1 MDGAQARLDSR
12 SIGPS
17 AYIADSEA
25 HSRICIAEA
34 LLAHGFACRD
44 FTRAADLFDAFQAK
58 TPHLIVLDVSL
69 QDFDAVEMVRALEAN
84 QFAGGIIPV
93 GSRDSFARSKL
104 RQVGR
109 DHRLKMLP
117 CISKPLRLKNIEAS
131 LHHFQPPAPG
141 TELAVD
147 VAEAIRNGWMELWY
161 QPKVDV
167 HSLSVCGAEA
177 KEKILHPSLGLLP
190 PSCFLPESTDPKMR
204 LLSQFVIEKALSDW
218 IAFMDERR
226 AFEIAIN
233 LPMCLLEEPKF
244 MRFFR
249 NHVPIDPRFAGII
262 VELNEADAL
271 RYSDQLV
278 QLAAQLRKF
287 KIRIS
292 ADNLAS
298 CPPSLA
304 NAEPFP
310 FSEIKVGRQFVSG
323 CASDQLARALCRTM
337 VEVAHRFGARAAA
350 VGVET
355 REDLAA
361 VQDVGFDVAQGFFFG
376 RPMPAQELALLTAMR
391 RGGFRGLQTP
401 SASS

>member
-1 MDGAQARLDSR
+1 MDSR

-117 CISKPLRLKNIEAS
+117 CVSKPLRLKNIEAS

-177 KEKILHPSLGLLP
+177 LVRILHPSLGLLP
-190 PSCFLPESTDPKMR
+190 PSCFLPESTDPMMR
-204 LLSQFVIEKALSDW
+204 VLSEFVIKKALSDW
-218 IAFMDERR
+218 MTFMEERR

-233 LPMCLLEEPKF
+233 VPMHLLGEPQF

-249 NHVPIDPRFAGII
+249 NHVPIHPRFAGIV
-262 VELNEADAL
+262 VEISEADAL
-271 RYSDQLV
+271 RCADSV
-278 QLAAQLRKF
+278 VHLAAQLREL

-292 ADNLAS
+292 VDNLAFV
-298 CPPSLA
+298 PRFLA
-304 NAEPFP
+304 DAEMFP
-310 FSEIKVGRQFVSG
+310 FFEIKVGRQFVSG
-323 CASDQLARALCRTM
+323 CASDKLRRALCRTI
-337 VEVAHRFGARAAA
+337 VEVARRFGARSVA

-355 REDLAA
+355 RDDLAA
-361 VQDVGFDVAQGFFFG
+361 VQDIGFDVGQGFFFG
-376 RPMPAQELALLTAMR
+376 RPMPAPELALLTATR
-391 RGGFRGLQTP
+391 RGGFRGLQSP
-401 SASS
+401 SALS

>member
-117 CISKPLRLKNIEAS
+117 CVSKPLRLKNIEAS

-177 KEKILHPSLGLLP
+177 LVRILHPSLGLLP
-190 PSCFLPESTDPKMR
+190 PSCFLPESTDPMMR
-204 LLSQFVIEKALSDW
+204 VLSEFVIKKALSDW
-218 IAFMDERR
+218 MTFMEERR

-233 LPMCLLEEPKF
+233 VPMHLLGEPQF

-249 NHVPIDPRFAGII
+249 NHVPIHPRFAGIV
-262 VELNEADAL
+262 VEISEADAL
-271 RYSDQLV
+271 RCADSV
-278 QLAAQLRKF
+278 VHLAAQLREL

-292 ADNLAS
+292 VDNLAFV
-298 CPPSLA
+298 PRFLA
-304 NAEPFP
+304 DAEMFP
-310 FSEIKVGRQFVSG
+310 FFEIKVGRQFVSG
-323 CASDQLARALCRTM
+323 CASDKLRRALCRTI
-337 VEVAHRFGARAAA
+337 VEVARRFGARSVA

-355 REDLAA
+355 RDDLAA
-361 VQDVGFDVAQGFFFG
+361 VQDIGFDVGQGFFFG
-376 RPMPAQELALLTAMR
+376 RPMPAPELALLTATR
-391 RGGFRGLQTP
+391 RGGFRGLQSP
-401 SASS
+401 SALS